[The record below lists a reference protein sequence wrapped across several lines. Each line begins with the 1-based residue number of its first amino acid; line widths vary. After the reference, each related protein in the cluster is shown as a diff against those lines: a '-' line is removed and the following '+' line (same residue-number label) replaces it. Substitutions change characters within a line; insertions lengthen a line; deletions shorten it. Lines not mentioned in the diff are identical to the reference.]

1 MIKNV
6 LITSCETPIPAVVLK
21 HQKGMKEAWCIATH
35 RADLGAAGVIGL
47 YRRRFT
53 IEVTFR
59 DIKDNLFVMGLSSTH
74 KKSPER
80 RDRTLL
86 ISAVTQV
93 LLTSLGSAGDACE
106 LDRTLKANT
115 VKKRTMSL
123 LNQWLRWFRAIPNM
137 REDRLVPL
145 VHEFGN
151 IVANHAFFP
160 GIFGFI

>member
-1 MIKNV
+1 
-6 LITSCETPIPAVVLK
+6 
-21 HQKGMKEAWCIATH
+21 
-35 RADLGAAGVIGL
+35 
-47 YRRRFT
+47 
-53 IEVTFR
+53 
-59 DIKDNLFVMGLSSTH
+59 MGLSSTH